1 MKIKKRQE
9 KKKDFFKENYTQS
22 WKYIKES
29 RYFIYSIIFL
39 FLFFVLLGFFF
50 PVPENISAYI
60 LEFIEELLRKTEGMS
75 QGELIKFIFLNNIQ
89 GSFFGM
95 IFGVLFG
102 VFPLMSVIANGYLL
116 GFVVAKSVQ
125 SQGIVILWRLF
136 PHGIFE
142 IPALFLSLGLGLRL
156 GAFIFQKEK
165 LKSLQKYIWES
176 LRVFLFV
183 IIPLLIVAA
192 IIEGSFIALFP

>member
-1 MKIKKRQE
+1 MRKKQK
-9 KKKDFFKENYTQS
+9 KKKDFFKENYVQS

-29 RYFIYSIIFL
+29 RYFIYSIVIL
-39 FLFFVLLGFFF
+39 FLFFILLGFFF

-75 QGELIKFIFLNNIQ
+75 WGELIRFIFLNNIQ

-95 IFGVLFG
+95 IFGVLLG
-102 VFPLMSVIANGYLL
+102 IFPMMSVIANGYIL
-116 GFVVAKSVQ
+116 GFVAAKSVEA
-125 SQGIVILWRLF
+125 QGILILWRLF

-142 IPALFLSLGLGLRL
+142 LPALFLSLSLGLKL
-156 GAFIFQKEK
+156 GTFIFQKKK
-165 LKSLQKYIWES
+165 LKSLQRYLWES

-183 IIPLLIVAA
+183 IIPLLIIAA
-192 IIEGSFIALFP
+192 IIEGSFISLFP

>member
-1 MKIKKRQE
+1 MRKKQ
-9 KKKDFFKENYTQS
+9 KNKKDFFKKNYIQS

-29 RYFIYSIIFL
+29 KHFIYFIIIL
-39 FLFFVLLGFFF
+39 FLFFSLLGFFV
-50 PVPENISAYI
+50 PAPENISAYI

-75 QGELIKFIFLNNIQ
+75 WGELMRFIFLNNIQ

-95 IFGVLFG
+95 IFGILLG

-116 GFVVAKSVQ
+116 GFVAAKSVQ
-125 SQGIVILWRLF
+125 SEGILILWRLF

-142 IPALFLSLGLGLRL
+142 ISALFISLGMGLRL
-156 GAFIFQKEK
+156 GTFIFQKKK
-165 LKSLQKYIWES
+165 LKSLQRYIWES

-183 IIPLLIVAA
+183 VIPLLIIAA
-192 IIEGSFIALFP
+192 IIEGSFIFLFP